1 MSSHPSEGPPERDA
15 GCTPSRYSVCM
26 SQVSA
31 IVSTALAL
39 RRSHPVAPPLD
50 VLDLVMQGR
59 CAVPADFGADG
70 LPPAPFALLV
80 ADALDSAMTPEE
92 WRVWTAHDADPRLR
106 AGLLEI
112 WRAEVWPR
120 FVSRFDLLR

>member
-1 MSSHPSEGPPERDA
+1 MRDFNRRRDGYSS
-15 GCTPSRYSVCM
+15 CM
-26 SQVSA
+26 SQRLPPRVRA

-39 RRSHPVAPPLD
+39 RCSHAGAPALD

-59 CAVPADFGADG
+59 HQVAADFDSDG

-80 ADALDSAMTPEE
+80 AEALDSAMTPGE
-92 WRVWTAHDADPRLR
+92 WRAWTSDDADPRLR

-120 FVSRFDLLR
+120 FVERFSLLA